1 MDSGTQWLSDT
12 PEQVSKYSDST
23 YYRIF
28 TYALLER
35 KSDGKQFMHINTH
48 LDNEAPHETKLKQA
62 TVITNFIKLYNKDVP
77 IILTGDFNCNVGS
90 LAGKHILLSGFDDSS
105 EIALGSNGSI
115 GGIDIIFTSN
125 GDFTVYETIRD
136 SSQIDG
142 AAPSDHAPV
151 IAKFDFK

>member
-1 MDSGTQWLSDT
+1 
-12 PEQVSKYSDST
+12 
-23 YYRIF
+23 
-28 TYALLER
+28 
-35 KSDGKQFMHINTH
+35 MHINTH